1 MSDGVILDAPHT
13 LQPYPQHLKAQLMR
27 NPPCPA
33 NTPGKPTQGVV
44 VLSGENRWRS
54 SSLVKHY
61 WNRSVH
67 LQPDPTLNVNLD
79 NLDLPSVAS
88 NRALATMLDF
98 IRKQHGWW
106 TVLEDDAVLLPGCN
120 YSALPTP
127 LPSSCWYI
135 SMDERG
141 YTHAPTQALNE
152 YYAESTSDAGL
163 GTAGFFI
170 HARAA
175 QHYLAKW
182 RHNVTKPFDLLIH
195 QSNMEDPAA
204 RGRICFMRNA
214 GPRVVHDGRA
224 SASKRRQAEAEAL
237 EKGKAQRRGH
247 VPEQPK
253 AFVFG

>member
-1 MSDGVILDAPHT
+1 MRSHCSGRCGPSLSASQVRESIKAGVTMATGTDCPGSCALVSMELVYLVELFGLSPLEAIIRDAST
-13 LQPYPQHLKAQLMR
+13 
-27 NPPCPA
+27 
-33 NTPGKPTQGVV
+33 
-44 VLSGENRWRS
+44 
-54 SSLVKHY
+54 
-61 WNRSVH
+61 
-67 LQPDPTLNVNLD
+67 
-79 NLDLPSVAS
+79 VAS
-88 NRALATMLDF
+88 TSATNAALATAAEAHSSF
-98 IRKQHGWW
+98 AAVRGKSPPNSGTGRPVVTRKSA
-106 TVLEDDAVLLPGCN
+106 LFRDDN
-120 YSALPTP
+120 NTSSLPTP